1 MGAQSQS
8 DDQKENLIMTTIQ
21 HYDDLPMNWVG
32 DWAGRR
38 AALTPYQT
46 ALYDSA
52 TQKSYTFQE
61 MNERACRVGTY
72 LADQWGLQ
80 KGDVITLICRNRIEA
95 IDLYLACGK
104 LGVILAPLSHRLKKP
119 ELDDLMARLQP
130 RVVVHEHLF
139 SELID
144 TLTIPASVQAILT
157 IDDDRNVFENTVLKT
172 EAREVNRP
180 LALNETCL
188 YVHTGGTTAVPKICI
203 VSHRQ
208 MVWNSFDILAT
219 GITGSFKNVLITF
232 PFFHIGGWN
241 TFTPLF
247 HAGITSI
254 LLREFNPGLIL
265 ELIHAGR
272 VENFGAVEAM
282 LQFLIAHPKFAET
295 DFSKLKAITTA
306 AAPCSKAVMQVFLD
320 KGIPISQTYGMT
332 EAGPSNFA
340 YLPRSD
346 SMEDLLTHS
355 ASIGTSMFHCDA
367 KIVDQASGQDV
378 KAGETGVL
386 CLRSPHNFDG
396 YLHDPARTATMID
409 ADGWITT
416 GDLAVQ
422 DEQGLVFIKGRA
434 DNMFISGGENVSPEE
449 IEQALM
455 RHPAVAGAICAG
467 IPDATWGQAPAA
479 LVVFHAGQ
487 QVGEEDLKTFCRD
500 YLAGYKVPRQIRPVA
515 QLPLTGAGKLDRH
528 TVVTIFATQSK

>member
-1 MGAQSQS
+1 MGF
-8 DDQKENLIMTTIQ
+8 IQ
-21 HYDDLPMNWVG
+21 NYDELPMNWVG

-38 AALTPYQT
+38 ATLTPQRT

-52 TQKSYTFQE
+52 TQTSYTFQD
-61 MNERACRVGTY
+61 MNDRACRVGTY
-72 LADQWGLQ
+72 LVEQWGLG
-80 KGDVITLICRNRIEA
+80 KGDVVALIGRNRIEA

-104 LGVILAPLSHRLKKP
+104 LGVILAPLSQRLKKP
-119 ELDDLMARLQP
+119 ELDDLLARLKP
-130 RVVVHEHLF
+130 RALVYENAF
-139 SELID
+139 AELVAGL
-144 TLTIPASVQAILT
+144 TLPASVQTALN
-157 IDDDRNVFENTVLKT
+157 IDDAQQQFATSVLKT
-172 EAREVNRP
+172 DAREVNIP
-180 LALNETCL
+180 LALNDPCL

-219 GITGSFKNVLITF
+219 GLTGSFRNVLITF

-247 HAGITSI
+247 HAGITSV

-265 ELIHAGR
+265 ELIHEGR

-295 DFSKLKAITTA
+295 DFSRVKAITTA

-340 YLPRSD
+340 YIARSD
-346 SMEDLLTHS
+346 SLEDLLTHS

-367 KIVDQASGQDV
+367 KIIDQESGRELEPGHV
-378 KAGETGVL
+378 GVL

-396 YLHDPARTATMID
+396 YLHDPARTERVMSQ
-409 ADGWITT
+409 DGWVYT

-422 DEQGLVFIKGRA
+422 DQDGLVRIQGRA
-434 DNMFISGGENVSPEE
+434 DNMFISGGENISPEE

-455 RHPAVAGAICAG
+455 KHAAVAGAICAG
-467 IPDATWGQAPAA
+467 VPDPQWGQAPVA
-479 LVVFHAGQ
+479 LVVFHAGKSATA
-487 QVGEEDLKTFCRD
+487 EELKALCRTC
-500 YLAGYKVPRQIRPVA
+500 LAGYKVPKHIRPVA
-515 QLPLTGAGKLDRH
+515 ELPLTGAGKLNRH
-528 TVVTIFATQSK
+528 AVVALFS